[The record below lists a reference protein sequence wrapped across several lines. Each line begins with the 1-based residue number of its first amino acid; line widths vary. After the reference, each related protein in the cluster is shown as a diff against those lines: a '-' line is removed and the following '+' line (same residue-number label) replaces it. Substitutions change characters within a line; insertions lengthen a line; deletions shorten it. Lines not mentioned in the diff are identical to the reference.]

1 MKADGYG
8 SMTAV
13 IIDVIPIGDKYR
25 DPAMMLRPPSGPG
38 AVAKNEQWL
47 KMSSG

>member
-1 MKADGYG
+1 MKADGY
-8 SMTAV
+8 SSTTAV

-25 DPAMMLRPPSGPG
+25 DAAMMLGRPPGPG
-38 AVAKNEQWL
+38 AVAENEQWL